1 MSYAS
6 LTKKFCLNSA
16 SMSKAALKCHSFSVR
31 ALHIVWVSLQM
42 EVSNSVPT
50 AIAVTLAA
58 DLNIKQLF
66 CSLCNIGSN
75 TGSPSVTFLTKLL
88 MDMSQH
94 GSWFFSN

>member
-1 MSYAS
+1 
-6 LTKKFCLNSA
+6 
-16 SMSKAALKCHSFSVR
+16 
-31 ALHIVWVSLQM
+31 M